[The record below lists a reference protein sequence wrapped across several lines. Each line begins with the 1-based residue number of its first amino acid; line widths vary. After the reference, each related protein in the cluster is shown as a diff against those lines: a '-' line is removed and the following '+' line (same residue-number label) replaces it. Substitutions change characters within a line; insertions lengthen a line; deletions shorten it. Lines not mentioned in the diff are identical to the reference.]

1 VKFRAS
7 QNAYLLQLNSRE
19 ERSQKYFDDGG
30 GAGDVFTNVELGSVG
45 NATRMGVR
53 NNGSLDTE
61 AGQICWLSL
70 RPHPKTSPLLESAR
84 Q

>member
-1 VKFRAS
+1 MTKGA
-7 QNAYLLQLNSRE
+7 
-19 ERSQKYFDDGG
+19 RSG
-30 GAGDVFTNVELGSVG
+30 TPCCELWVHTRLWALVQAIPLAGSVG